1 MCFKPWHIFYRKGD
15 DGDINITDLREQ
27 VQSLKLENEKKKL
40 EIDKLDNDIK
50 SLKDISP
57 VVTALIKD
65 VSGLLRENAS
75 LKHEIEFVKE
85 ETTVQ
90 FKDIKNEFSK
100 DIKELKLVVALI
112 KDMEEIN

>member
-1 MCFKPWHIFYRKGD
+1 M
-15 DGDINITDLREQ
+15 
-27 VQSLKLENEKKKL
+27 KLENEKKKL

-50 SLKDISP
+50 SLKDISL

-65 VSGLLRENAS
+65 VEEKAEQISGLLRENAS
-75 LKHEIEFVKE
+75 LRHEIELVKE

-90 FKDIKNEFSK
+90 LKDRKKEFSK

-112 KDMEEIN
+112 KDKEEIN